1 MSAPQRSHFMASSL
15 VLVGVFSSAE
25 LIGVT
30 MNRGGS
36 VLEGEST
43 PAL

>member
-1 MSAPQRSHFMASSL
+1 MSAPQRSHFMASSEGL
-15 VLVGVFSSAE
+15 FGDFSSAE

-30 MNRGGS
+30 INRGGS
-36 VLEGEST
+36 GLEGEST

>member
-1 MSAPQRSHFMASSL
+1 MSAPQRSHFMASS
-15 VLVGVFSSAE
+15 VVFAGDFSSAE

-30 MNRGGS
+30 INRGGS